1 MKKRALRVLICI
13 YKDEKIS
20 YNTKGEDM
28 KNTNSAL
35 EKAKK
40 FASRILKLST
50 YIKKEKNLEEGVS
63 LLIETGLKL
72 GASLSFAFENEF
84 NEYIFETL
92 QKALELAISISFY
105 LEVFF
110 AIGIL
115 NDKEFSSINAD
126 CAELV
131 AIISELL
138 KSIHEGA

>member
-13 YKDEKIS
+13 YKDEKVS

-28 KNTNSAL
+28 KNTNPL

-63 LLIETGLKL
+63 LLVETGLKL

>member
-13 YKDEKIS
+13 YKDEKVS

-28 KNTNSAL
+28 KNTNPL